1 MKLLIMPKSIDQIES
16 LIEDIDGVIVGIK
29 DLSINQPAYFTL
41 DEIKKINEII
51 KNNGKEIFVSL
62 NKNMF
67 NKDLEILE
75 YTLLQ
80 LDNLKLNGILYYDIA
95 IVNFKKNLKLVTP
108 LVWNQE
114 HLTTNYLTSNFWY
127 EYGAKYT
134 MLSSE
139 ITLDEINE
147 IALNANAK
155 TMVPIFGYLPMFVS
169 RRHLVKNYLDT
180 FKIKDDS
187 NINYIEK
194 EDKIYAIIDSN
205 DGTIAYS
212 NKCLNGINETLKLNV
227 DYIVLNSFNI
237 NNVTFKRV
245 VSMYNIVNES
255 NVQEFKEEIDKMLE
269 TDTGFLYKETVY
281 EVKK

>member
-139 ITLDEINE
+139 ITIDEINE

-237 NNVTFKRV
+237 NNATFKRV
-245 VSMYNIVNES
+245 VSMYNIANES
-255 NVQEFKEEIDKMLE
+255 NVQEFKEEIDKMLD

>member
-194 EDKIYAIIDSN
+194 ENKTYAIIDSN

-237 NNVTFKRV
+237 NNATFKRV
-245 VSMYNIVNES
+245 VSMYNIVNDS
-255 NVQEFKEEIDKMLE
+255 NVQEFKEEIDKMLD

>member
-139 ITLDEINE
+139 ITIDEINE
-147 IALNANAK
+147 IALNTNAK

-237 NNVTFKRV
+237 NNATFKRV

-255 NVQEFKEEIDKMLE
+255 NVQEFKEEIDKMLD
-269 TDTGFLYKETVY
+269 TDTGFLYKETIY

>member
-1 MKLLIMPKSIDQIES
+1 MILLIMPKSIDQIES

-139 ITLDEINE
+139 ITIDEINE

-194 EDKIYAIIDSN
+194 ENKTYAIIDSN

-237 NNVTFKRV
+237 NNATFKRV

-255 NVQEFKEEIDKMLE
+255 NVQEFKEEIDKMLD

>member
-139 ITLDEINE
+139 ITIDEINE

-155 TMVPIFGYLPMFVS
+155 TMVPIFGYLPMFV
-169 RRHLVKNYLDT
+169 
-180 FKIKDDS
+180 
-187 NINYIEK
+187 
-194 EDKIYAIIDSN
+194 
-205 DGTIAYS
+205 
-212 NKCLNGINETLKLNV
+212 
-227 DYIVLNSFNI
+227 
-237 NNVTFKRV
+237 
-245 VSMYNIVNES
+245 
-255 NVQEFKEEIDKMLE
+255 
-269 TDTGFLYKETVY
+269 
-281 EVKK
+281 

>member
-139 ITLDEINE
+139 ITIDEINE
-147 IALNANAK
+147 IALNTNAK

-194 EDKIYAIIDSN
+194 ENKTYAIIDSN

-237 NNVTFKRV
+237 NNATFKRV
-245 VSMYNIVNES
+245 VSMYNIANES
-255 NVQEFKEEIDKMLE
+255 NIKEFKEEIDKMLD

>member
-139 ITLDEINE
+139 ITIDEINE
-147 IALNANAK
+147 IALNTNAK

-237 NNVTFKRV
+237 NNATFKRV

-255 NVQEFKEEIDKMLE
+255 NVQEFKEEIDKMLD

>member
-147 IALNANAK
+147 IALNTNAK

-194 EDKIYAIIDSN
+194 ENKIYAIIDSN

-237 NNVTFKRV
+237 NNATFKRV
-245 VSMYNIVNES
+245 VSMYNIANES

>member
-187 NINYIEK
+187 NINYIKK
-194 EDKIYAIIDSN
+194 EDKMYAIIDSN

-237 NNVTFKRV
+237 NNATFKRV

-255 NVQEFKEEIDKMLE
+255 NVQEFKEEIDKMLD

>member
-139 ITLDEINE
+139 ITIDEINE

-194 EDKIYAIIDSN
+194 ENKIYAIIDSN

-237 NNVTFKRV
+237 NNATFKRV

-255 NVQEFKEEIDKMLE
+255 NVQEFKEEIDKMLD

>member
-139 ITLDEINE
+139 ITIDEINE

-194 EDKIYAIIDSN
+194 ENKIYAIIDSN

-237 NNVTFKRV
+237 NNATFKRV

>member
-1 MKLLIMPKSIDQIES
+1 MKLLIIPKSIDQIES

-139 ITLDEINE
+139 ITIDEINE

-187 NINYIEK
+187 NINYIKK
-194 EDKIYAIIDSN
+194 EDKMYAIIDSN

-237 NNVTFKRV
+237 NNATFKRV

-255 NVQEFKEEIDKMLE
+255 NVQEFKEEIDKMLD
-269 TDTGFLYKETVY
+269 TDTGFLYKETIY

>member
-1 MKLLIMPKSIDQIES
+1 MKLLIMPKSINQIES

-139 ITLDEINE
+139 ITIDEINE
-147 IALNANAK
+147 IKENAK
-155 TMVPIFGYLPMFVS
+155 AKIMVPIFGYLPMFVS

-187 NINYIEK
+187 SINYIEK
-194 EDKIYAIIDSN
+194 ENKTYAIIDSD

-212 NKCLNGINETLKLNV
+212 NKCLNGINETLKLNS

-237 NNVTFKRV
+237 NNATFRRV

-255 NVQEFKEEIDKMLE
+255 NVQEFKEEIDKMLD

>member
-127 EYGAKYT
+127 EYGAKYI

-139 ITLDEINE
+139 ITIDEINE
-147 IALNANAK
+147 IALNTNAK

-194 EDKIYAIIDSN
+194 ENKIYAIIDSN

-237 NNVTFKRV
+237 NNATFKRV

-255 NVQEFKEEIDKMLE
+255 NVQEFKEEIDKMLD

>member
-41 DEIKKINEII
+41 EEIKKINEII

-147 IALNANAK
+147 IKENAK
-155 TMVPIFGYLPMFVS
+155 AKIMVPIFGYLPMFVS

-187 NINYIEK
+187 SINYIEK
-194 EDKIYAIIDSN
+194 ENKTYAIIDSD

-212 NKCLNGINETLKLNV
+212 NKCLNGINETLKLNS

-237 NNVTFKRV
+237 NNATFRRV

-255 NVQEFKEEIDKMLE
+255 NVQEFKEEIDKMLD

>member
-1 MKLLIMPKSIDQIES
+1 MKLLIMPKSIDQIKS

-237 NNVTFKRV
+237 NNATFKRV

-255 NVQEFKEEIDKMLE
+255 NVQEFKEEIDKMLD

>member
-51 KNNGKEIFVSL
+51 KNNGKEIFFSL

-139 ITLDEINE
+139 ITIDEINE

-194 EDKIYAIIDSN
+194 ENKIYAIIDSN

-237 NNVTFKRV
+237 NNATFKRV

-255 NVQEFKEEIDKMLE
+255 NIQEFKEEIDKMLE
-269 TDTGFLYKETVY
+269 TDTGFLYKETIY

>member
-139 ITLDEINE
+139 ITIDEINE
-147 IALNANAK
+147 IALNTNAK
-155 TMVPIFGYLPMFVS
+155 TMVLIFGYLPMFVS

-194 EDKIYAIIDSN
+194 EDKMYAIIDSN

-237 NNVTFKRV
+237 NNATFKRV

-255 NVQEFKEEIDKMLE
+255 NVQEFKEEIDKMLD

>member
-51 KNNGKEIFVSL
+51 KNNGIEIFVSL

-139 ITLDEINE
+139 ITIDEINE

-237 NNVTFKRV
+237 NNATFKRV

-255 NVQEFKEEIDKMLE
+255 NIQEFKEEIDKMLE
-269 TDTGFLYKETVY
+269 TDTGFLYKETIY

>member
-139 ITLDEINE
+139 ITIDEINE

-194 EDKIYAIIDSN
+194 ENKIYAIIDSN

-237 NNVTFKRV
+237 NNATFKRV

-255 NVQEFKEEIDKMLE
+255 NIQEFKEEIDKMLE
-269 TDTGFLYKETVY
+269 TDTGFLYKETIY

>member
-194 EDKIYAIIDSN
+194 ENKTYAIIDSN

-212 NKCLNGINETLKLNV
+212 NKCFNGINETLKLNV

-237 NNVTFKRV
+237 NNATFKRV

-255 NVQEFKEEIDKMLE
+255 NVQEFKEEIDKMLD

>member
-41 DEIKKINEII
+41 DEIKKISEII

-194 EDKIYAIIDSN
+194 EDKMYAIIDSN

-237 NNVTFKRV
+237 NNATFKRV

-255 NVQEFKEEIDKMLE
+255 NVQEFKEEIDKMLD

>member
-139 ITLDEINE
+139 ITIDEINE

-194 EDKIYAIIDSN
+194 EDKTYAIIDSN

-237 NNVTFKRV
+237 NNATFKRV

-255 NVQEFKEEIDKMLE
+255 NVQEFKEKIDKMLD

>member
-51 KNNGKEIFVSL
+51 KSNGKEIFVSL

-139 ITLDEINE
+139 ITIDEINE

-194 EDKIYAIIDSN
+194 ENKTYAIIDSN

-237 NNVTFKRV
+237 NNATFKRV

-255 NVQEFKEEIDKMLE
+255 NVQEFKEEIDKMLD

>member
-194 EDKIYAIIDSN
+194 ENKTYAIIDSN

-212 NKCLNGINETLKLNV
+212 NKCLNGINETLKLNS

-237 NNVTFKRV
+237 NNATFRRV

>member
-139 ITLDEINE
+139 ITIDEINE

-212 NKCLNGINETLKLNV
+212 NKCLNGINETLKLNS

-237 NNVTFKRV
+237 NNATFRRV

>member
-194 EDKIYAIIDSN
+194 ENKTYAIIDSN

-237 NNVTFKRV
+237 NNATFKRV

-255 NVQEFKEEIDKMLE
+255 NVQEFKEEIDKMLD

-281 EVKK
+281 EEKK

>member
-139 ITLDEINE
+139 ITIDEINE

-237 NNVTFKRV
+237 NNATFKRV

-269 TDTGFLYKETVY
+269 TDTGFLYKETIY

>member
-1 MKLLIMPKSIDQIES
+1 
-16 LIEDIDGVIVGIK
+16 
-29 DLSINQPAYFTL
+29 
-41 DEIKKINEII
+41 
-51 KNNGKEIFVSL
+51 
-62 NKNMF
+62 MF

-194 EDKIYAIIDSN
+194 ENKTYAIIDSN

-237 NNVTFKRV
+237 NNATFKRV

-255 NVQEFKEEIDKMLE
+255 NVQEFKEEIDKMLD

>member
-139 ITLDEINE
+139 ITIDEINE
-147 IALNANAK
+147 IKENAK
-155 TMVPIFGYLPMFVS
+155 AKIMVPIFGYLPMFVS

-187 NINYIEK
+187 SINYIEK
-194 EDKIYAIIDSN
+194 ENKTYAIIDSD

-212 NKCLNGINETLKLNV
+212 NKCLNGINETLKLNS

-237 NNVTFKRV
+237 NNATFKRV

-255 NVQEFKEEIDKMLE
+255 NIQEFKEEIDKMLE
-269 TDTGFLYKETVY
+269 TDTGFLYKETIY

>member
-147 IALNANAK
+147 IKENAK
-155 TMVPIFGYLPMFVS
+155 AKIMVPIFGYLPMFVS

-237 NNVTFKRV
+237 NNATFKRV

-255 NVQEFKEEIDKMLE
+255 NVQEFKEEIDKMLD

>member
-80 LDNLKLNGILYYDIA
+80 LDNLKLNGILYYEIA

-139 ITLDEINE
+139 ITIDEINE

-194 EDKIYAIIDSN
+194 ENKTYAIIDSN

-237 NNVTFKRV
+237 NNATFKRV

-255 NVQEFKEEIDKMLE
+255 NVQEFKEEIDKMLD

>member
-139 ITLDEINE
+139 ITIDEINE

-194 EDKIYAIIDSN
+194 EDKMYAIIDSN

-237 NNVTFKRV
+237 NNATFKRV
-245 VSMYNIVNES
+245 VSMYNIANES
-255 NVQEFKEEIDKMLE
+255 NVQEFKEEIDKMLD

>member
-194 EDKIYAIIDSN
+194 ENKTYAIIDSN

-227 DYIVLNSFNI
+227 DYIVLNAFNI
-237 NNVTFKRV
+237 NNATFKRG

-255 NVQEFKEEIDKMLE
+255 NVQEFKEEIDKMLD
-269 TDTGFLYKETVY
+269 TDTGFLYKEKVY

>member
-194 EDKIYAIIDSN
+194 ENKIYAIIDSN

-237 NNVTFKRV
+237 NNATFKRV

-255 NVQEFKEEIDKMLE
+255 NIQEFKEEIDKMLE
-269 TDTGFLYKETVY
+269 TDTGFLYKETIY

>member
-41 DEIKKINEII
+41 EEIKKINEII

-139 ITLDEINE
+139 ITIDEINE
-147 IALNANAK
+147 IKENAK
-155 TMVPIFGYLPMFVS
+155 AKIMVPIFGYLPMFVS

-187 NINYIEK
+187 SINYIEK
-194 EDKIYAIIDSN
+194 ENKTYAIIDSD

-212 NKCLNGINETLKLNV
+212 NKCLNGINETLKLNS

-237 NNVTFKRV
+237 NNATFRRV

-255 NVQEFKEEIDKMLE
+255 NVQEFKEEIDKMLD

>member
-127 EYGAKYT
+127 EYGAKYI

-139 ITLDEINE
+139 ITIDEINE
-147 IALNANAK
+147 IALNTNAK

-237 NNVTFKRV
+237 NNATFKRV

-255 NVQEFKEEIDKMLE
+255 NVQEFKEEIDKMLD